1 MMFLFSDTMLIAF
14 MFFQSA
20 LFQEQTSTNTKDS
33 LEEMEMLYLQ
43 CSFNTLPPDV
53 QGTDQNLKG
62 ASADGQFA
70 AIPSL
75 RNKLEQF
82 LLCVADNLLNC
93 VRLVSTVNTCVLVC
107 VKP

>member
-1 MMFLFSDTMLIAF
+1 

-20 LFQEQTSTNTKDS
+20 LFQEQTSSNTKDS
-33 LEEMEMLYLQ
+33 LEEMERLYLQ

-53 QGTDQNLKG
+53 RGTDQNLRG

-70 AIPSL
+70 AVLCL
-75 RNKLEQF
+75 RKKLDQF

-93 VRLVSTVNTCVLVC
+93 FSLVSKVNTCVLVC